1 MQAIKFMPDEPECVL
16 TSSIDG
22 TVMIRDFEGRK
33 RRVLLDTMNCK
44 EYRLKSQV
52 LELDYC

>member
-1 MQAIKFMPDEPECVL
+1 MPDEPECVL

-52 LELDYC
+52 LELDYS